1 MLFNSL
7 TEDHLSASYHA
18 SPSRITG
25 ELFGLLSCSWCC
37 IKWDSKALTIAKPCD
52 ASELIFKVPIQLAN
66 ISLGITRCLSQIKCI
81 EILLLEQPDFLPFML
96 RCIGTDLMKDG
107 LICEIQSPSL
117 PQELVDDWSTNLIIK
132 KRIKFITCA
141 SQRFHWFILNLF
153 DLYSFIRFK
162 MNSLYFLTRA
172 CAEPPWCAFVKYSII
187 KFLTIVIQLVHLSL
201 ALYGL
206 LEWVKLG
213 DRLGFVWQK
222 RQIMRFRLPA
232 RRAYVLAVW
241 SSVQ

>member
-1 MLFNSL
+1 MLFNSC

-25 ELFGLLSCSWCC
+25 ELFGLLSCSWRCTE
-37 IKWDSKALTIAKPCD
+37 WDSKALTIAKPCD

-66 ISLGITRCLSQIKCI
+66 ISLGTTRSLSQIKCI
-81 EILLLEQPDFLPFML
+81 EILLVKQPDSLPFML
-96 RCIGTDLMKDG
+96 SSIATDLMEDG
-107 LICEIQSPSL
+107 FICEIQSPSL

-132 KRIKFITCA
+132 KRHKFITRA
-141 SQRFHWFILNLF
+141 TQRLHWFLLKLF

-162 MNSLYFLTRA
+162 MNPLYFLSR
-172 CAEPPWCAFVKYSII
+172 AEPPWCAFVKYSII

-222 RQIMRFRLPA
+222 RQIMRFSLPS
-232 RRAYVLAVW
+232 RRACVLAVCY
-241 SSVQ
+241 SVQ